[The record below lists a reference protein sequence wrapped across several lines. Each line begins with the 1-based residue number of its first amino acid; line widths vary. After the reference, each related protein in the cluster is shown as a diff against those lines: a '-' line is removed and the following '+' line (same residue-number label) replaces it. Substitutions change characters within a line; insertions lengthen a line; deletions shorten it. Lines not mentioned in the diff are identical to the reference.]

1 MLPQQRSFYKGPKYS
16 KKYGLILNKF
26 WIEIFFRQKDSE
38 ASDQLL
44 NQAFCCHLS
53 FQEVCKTA
61 GIPQKLEQ
69 LQNYHPHGSFGDY
82 LLMMSHVSFIEA
94 GRV

>member
-38 ASDQLL
+38 ASD
-44 NQAFCCHLS
+44 
-53 FQEVCKTA
+53 
-61 GIPQKLEQ
+61 
-69 LQNYHPHGSFGDY
+69 
-82 LLMMSHVSFIEA
+82 
-94 GRV
+94 